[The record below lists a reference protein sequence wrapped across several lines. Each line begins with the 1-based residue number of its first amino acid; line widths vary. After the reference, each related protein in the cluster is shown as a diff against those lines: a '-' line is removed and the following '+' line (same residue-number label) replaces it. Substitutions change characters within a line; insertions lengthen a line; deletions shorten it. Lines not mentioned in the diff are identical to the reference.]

1 VSYTIFDL
9 LKLFLTFSTVPN
21 TVLDLVP
28 KIDKLSADVSELP
41 NEIGAYSAALEE
53 NLGKNVEKFIK
64 EMYQVNFFFHDE
76 LVKAFNAQTHL
87 GRV

>member
-1 VSYTIFDL
+1 MSYTIFDL

-64 EMYQVNFFFHDE
+64 EMYQVNFFSVTSSLKLSVLKHI
-76 LVKAFNAQTHL
+76 
-87 GRV
+87 